1 MVITSIVQSL
11 LPSYLPRWGLRSMW
25 ELAAVLN
32 FHHVPGFGNDLSS
45 GNPSSY
51 SHCARAFKL
60 GYSTLQQVKIGGT
73 VYYSKEMISWNGYSN
88 GHLPQSS
95 SDTASTIF
103 AITNCLPQLHGLR
116 TDAFV
121 EGRGKHSTL
130 AKKGLVI
137 INMGFLIGKDD
148 PTVGHPLYC
157 EIRQVEVKKV
167 KATGSKRQCS
177 AVNVVRRSVIGRPDV
192 STNGKSNGCWHN
204 NDTRCSKSNYYEE
217 INIKHQDEPLD
228 HRHDAKLSERMFT
241 HVPILIEKIVPYRDH
256 LNSTDIR

>member
-88 GHLPQSS
+88 GHLPQVTDGEIPIIASHGFAEWRSRHMTFGHSPHMLIFKTLCSNRVESS

-121 EGRGKHSTL
+121 EGRGN
-130 AKKGLVI
+130 KKT
-137 INMGFLIGKDD
+137 FK
-148 PTVGHPLYC
+148 
-157 EIRQVEVKKV
+157 
-167 KATGSKRQCS
+167 
-177 AVNVVRRSVIGRPDV
+177 
-192 STNGKSNGCWHN
+192 
-204 NDTRCSKSNYYEE
+204 
-217 INIKHQDEPLD
+217 
-228 HRHDAKLSERMFT
+228 
-241 HVPILIEKIVPYRDH
+241 ILLMI
-256 LNSTDIR
+256 L

>member
-45 GNPSSY
+45 
-51 SHCARAFKL
+51 
-60 GYSTLQQVKIGGT
+60 
-73 VYYSKEMISWNGYSN
+73 
-88 GHLPQSS
+88 
-95 SDTASTIF
+95 
-103 AITNCLPQLHGLR
+103 
-116 TDAFV
+116 
-121 EGRGKHSTL
+121 
-130 AKKGLVI
+130 
-137 INMGFLIGKDD
+137 DD

-167 KATGSKRQCS
+167 KATGSGKTVAINLDEFQEVSVKLFQSRSRTESSLGKKLKFKFLMEIEKIHKRLLKKQHREALLPCSFVTADGVSTGHFLRDGKPVMKRQCS

-228 HRHDAKLSERMFT
+228 HSNKWRIRPQKYSEKDFVDTVCNIDAGLANDDD
-241 HVPILIEKIVPYRDH
+241 IVGAVYDEEYLR
-256 LNSTDIR
+256 SQKQ

>member
-88 GHLPQSS
+88 GHLPQVT
-95 SDTASTIF
+95 DGEIPIIAS
-103 AITNCLPQLHGLR
+103 HG
-116 TDAFV
+116 
-121 EGRGKHSTL
+121 HSTL

-137 INMGFLIGKDD
+137 INMGFLIGILINFMVKMIQLLAIHC
-148 PTVGHPLYC
+148 TVKLD
-157 EIRQVEVKKV
+157 RLR
-167 KATGSKRQCS
+167 KRQCS

-192 STNGKSNGCWHN
+192 STNGLA
-204 NDTRCSKSNYYEE
+204 NDDDIVGAVYDEE
-217 INIKHQDEPLD
+217 YLRSQKQ
-228 HRHDAKLSERMFT
+228 
-241 HVPILIEKIVPYRDH
+241 
-256 LNSTDIR
+256 